1 MANPQVE
8 HGHLELANEI
18 VESLAKIRISGT
30 EWQLLWVILRKTYGW
45 HKKRDAIPL
54 TQFRDM
60 TGLSGPHTVRS
71 LKKLLRKK
79 VIVATR
85 AGGATIYGFNKD
97 FEKWAPMPKKVTV
110 TRRDAASKEVKVP
123 KEDAEAGRREDEGRA
138 PANPAPKGPGDADC
152 RASAASGTTRP
163 TANDLRPGSPVGG
176 PPRRNG
182 GKAAPG
188 GARKEAYGNHVEL
201 TREEYEKLAERF
213 EGAVADVIEFFDLKI
228 ESKGV
233 AQWRMNHR
241 SDYATI
247 LYWERNGWI
256 RLGRGGAA
264 GPHSSPAPPLSASSQ
279 GIMGWAERE
288 RERMKKET
296 L

>member
-18 VESLAKIRISGT
+18 VESLARIRISGM

-45 HKKRDAIPL
+45 HKKLDAIPL
-54 TQFRDM
+54 SQFRYM
-60 TGLSGPHTVRS
+60 TGLSGPHAARC

-85 AGGATIYGFNKD
+85 AGGATVYGFNKD
-97 FEKWAPMPKKVTV
+97 FEKWVPMPKRV
-110 TRRDAASKEVKVP
+110 AATKRVR
-123 KEDAEAGRREDEGRA
+123 EADRREGEGKAPAKNEPKASGDADHRA
-138 PANPAPKGPGDADC
+138 PA
-152 RASAASGTTRP
+152 AAAATGP
-163 TANDLRPGSPVGG
+163 TAGDLRYGSTAEGV
-176 PPRRNG
+176 PRG
-182 GKAAPG
+182 SGKRAAPG
-188 GARKEAYGNHVEL
+188 GARKEAYGKHVEL
-201 TREEYEKLAERF
+201 TREEYEDLTGRF
-213 EGAVADVIEFFDLKI
+213 DGAVADVIEFFDLKI

-233 AQWRMNHR
+233 AQWRMHHK

-256 RLGRGGAA
+256 RPGRGGAA
-264 GPHSSPAPPLSASSQ
+264 GPRPGAGPILSPSSQ
-279 GIMGWAERE
+279 GIMGWAGRE
-288 RERMKKET
+288 RARMEKET